1 MSWNESLYQYHK
13 ARGGQF
19 LAGEADDGLLILT
32 WKDRPLAV
40 DLSMVTGGRSGT
52 FSYVRAPAEG
62 RRFFVNRAACRA
74 RVLPLPFLTRT
85 GTRPKPSPFQGE
97 MSAKPTEGAGSFSPQ
112 GGRRIRKAAKPPTAA
127 Q

>member
-40 DLSMVTGGRSGT
+40 DLSMVTGARMRQWI
-52 FSYVRAPAEG
+52 RAERYLLLRPG
-62 RRFFVNRAACRA
+62 PGA
-74 RVLPLPFLTRT
+74 RH
-85 GTRPKPSPFQGE
+85 
-97 MSAKPTEGAGSFSPQ
+97 AGQ
-112 GGRRIRKAAKPPTAA
+112 AL
-127 Q
+127 